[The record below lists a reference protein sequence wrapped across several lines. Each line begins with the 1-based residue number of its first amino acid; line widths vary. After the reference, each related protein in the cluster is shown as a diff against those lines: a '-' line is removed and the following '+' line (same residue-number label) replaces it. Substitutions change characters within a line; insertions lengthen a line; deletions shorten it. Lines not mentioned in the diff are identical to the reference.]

1 MGRICFKPVNQ
12 FPHRRMR
19 NTTQMFY
26 SVIPCLTEIVSALF
40 AIKSHLVNIPYLWWE
55 ERSDAA
61 EHDGVLSVT
70 IWSVALNPSV
80 GTSTVGGVEVVE
92 KRFHSFWCIVAKE
105 LEACRQIID
114 RKQSQLIHHTTEQF
128 NVDWVRW

>member
-1 MGRICFKPVNQ
+1 MRCSHQESLGEHSISVV
-12 FPHRRMR
+12 RR
-19 NTTQMFY
+19 
-26 SVIPCLTEIVSALF
+26 
-40 AIKSHLVNIPYLWWE
+40 
-55 ERSDAA
+55 A

-114 RKQSQLIHHTTEQF
+114 RKQSQ
-128 NVDWVRW
+128 